1 MSLFRRKKTKAK
13 HEFAHVLVEYSV
25 GAAGTIQ
32 EILINMNEERLSGD
46 TWKQIVMEFIV
57 FYLLLTERFAEQVLP
72 DNSRFKLL
80 GELIKRTVEK
90 ALDLHAK
97 DDPAVDRQSVGT
109 VYMQR
114 LVARS
119 LEYNE
124 YEEWVSPDPYKPTL
138 FLAFGRNVV
147 ATLGR
152 DPDDAFTW
160 STQTYVVASLKEID
174 FPSALKNMT

>member
-13 HEFAHVLVEYSV
+13 HEFAHVLLDYSV
-25 GAAGTIQ
+25 SATDAIQ
-32 EILINMNEERLSGD
+32 DILINMNEERLSGE
-46 TWKQIVMEFIV
+46 TWKRILMEFIV
-57 FYLLLTERFAEQVLP
+57 FYLHLTERFAGQLLP
-72 DNSRFKLL
+72 DDNRFKLL
-80 GELIKRTVEK
+80 GELIQTTVEK
-90 ALDLHAK
+90 ALDLQAK
-97 DDPAVDRQSVGT
+97 EYPAMDRHSLGAT
-109 VYMQR
+109 YMQC

-119 LEYNE
+119 LEYGE

-152 DPDDAFTW
+152 DPDDAFTM